1 MLTTFRVPG
10 TWARNPSLGE
20 TQGRWLRTLARAES
34 RESLWALQRKRKRE
48 RERNRER
55 FMGSSFM
62 AQKKGSRRDAK
73 YLTCLETFTFYQ
85 LSLITKF
92 EKRGSHG

>member
-1 MLTTFRVPG
+1 MAAHPG
-10 TWARNPSLGE
+10 EGGVEGE
-20 TQGRWLRTLARAES
+20 LMGSA
-34 RESLWALQRKRKRE
+34 KKE

-62 AQKKGSRRDAK
+62 AQKRGSRRDAK